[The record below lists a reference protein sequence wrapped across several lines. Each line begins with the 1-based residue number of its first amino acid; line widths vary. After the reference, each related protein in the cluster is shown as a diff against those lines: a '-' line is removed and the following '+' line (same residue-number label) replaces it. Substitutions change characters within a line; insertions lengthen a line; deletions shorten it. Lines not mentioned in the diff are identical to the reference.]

1 MKGTRK
7 NSFQKIFV
15 NLLQR
20 LVIKETQRSSDACV
34 FISLQLK
41 KIYSTLTTVSGPTVE
56 KEMFW
61 RYFRVCNVVENNE
74 NC

>member
-34 FISLQLK
+34 HRSVYFFPAEEDLFNTHNSIGPD
-41 KIYSTLTTVSGPTVE
+41 SG
-56 KEMFW
+56 K
-61 RYFRVCNVVENNE
+61 RNVLEVFSGV
-74 NC
+74 

>member
-56 KEMFW
+56 KEMFC